1 MISFPCYM
9 RDDGSA
15 GIRNYTAIIPA
26 SVCAAPLAL
35 KAAFRVDGVVGLS
48 HKGGCCQIGN
58 DYKRT
63 TWILRKL
70 CTHPN
75 VGGVVLVALGC
86 EGTPW
91 ESIAEEIEK
100 SGRPVELIHIQRAG
114 GSKKAMEKAVQA
126 AEGIK
131 ERTAKTAVIRE
142 RGIKDLTVGLEC
154 GGSDA
159 TSGLSANPVI
169 GRAADELVRQGAK
182 VILSETTE
190 LIGAE
195 HAIMANT
202 GAPRI
207 KQKIID
213 AVKRVENEFLKAGE
227 DIRGTQPT
235 PGNIEGGLST
245 LEEKSLGCVYKAG
258 TNPFV
263 DFLEYG
269 EPARKSGLSFMDT
282 PGQDVESM
290 TGMAAGG
297 ANLFLFS
304 TGRGSPVGF
313 PLVPTVKITGNEAT
327 YTRMIDDIDFDSS
340 GIFRG
345 KPLDELGQELFDLIL
360 QVSRGKQ
367 TKSELN
373 EYYEMG
379 IPKREITL

>member
-1 MISFPCYM
+1 MISFPGYV
-9 RDDGSA
+9 REDGSV
-15 GIRNYTAIIPA
+15 GIRNYTAVVPA
-26 SVCAAPLAL
+26 SVCAAPLAI
-35 KAAFRVDGVVGLS
+35 KTAFRVDGTVGLN
-48 HKGGCCQIGN
+48 HKEGCCQIGG
-58 DYKRT
+58 DYQRT
-63 TWILRKL
+63 TGILRKL

-75 VGGVVLVALGC
+75 VGGVVLIALGC

-91 ESIAEEIEK
+91 DTIVKEIER

-114 GSKKAMEKAVQA
+114 GSQQALRAAVQA
-126 AEGIK
+126 AAEIK
-131 ERTAKTAVIRE
+131 ERADERAVVQE
-142 RGIKDLTVGLEC
+142 RGIAGLTVGLEC

-195 HAIMANT
+195 HVITANT
-202 GAPRI
+202 GSPQV
-207 KQKIID
+207 KQKIIE
-213 AVKRVENEFLKAGE
+213 AVERVEKEFLKAGE

-258 TNPFV
+258 TSPFV

-313 PLVPTVKITGNEAT
+313 PLVPTIKITGNETT
-327 YTRMIDDIDFDSS
+327 YSRMKDDIDFDGS
-340 GIFRG
+340 GLFRG
-345 KPLDELGQELFDLIL
+345 ETLDELGRKLFELIL
-360 QVSRGKQ
+360 QVSAVKQ